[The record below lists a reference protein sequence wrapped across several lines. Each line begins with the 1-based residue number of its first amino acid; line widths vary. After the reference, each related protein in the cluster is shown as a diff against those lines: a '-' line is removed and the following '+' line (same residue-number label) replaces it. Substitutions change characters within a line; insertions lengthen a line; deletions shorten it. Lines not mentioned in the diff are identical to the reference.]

1 MSHIVRI
8 QTEVRDA
15 TAVFAA
21 CRRRQL
27 AEPVAGKHRLF
38 SSEVEGLAVSL
49 RDWSYPAV
57 CKLETGEV
65 LYDNFA
71 GRWGAQR
78 ELDQFMQAYAVEK
91 ARIEARKRGYT
102 VTEQSLAD
110 GSIKLTVQV
119 GGAAL

>member
-8 QTEVRDA
+8 QTQVRDA
-15 TAVFAA
+15 AAVFAA

-38 SSEVEGLAVSL
+38 SSEVEGLAVQL
-49 RDWSYPAV
+49 RDWHFPAV
-57 CKLETGEV
+57 CRLETGEV
-65 LYDNFA
+65 QYDNFG
-71 GRWGAQR
+71 GRWGEQR

-91 ARIEARKRGYT
+91 ARLEARKRGHT
-102 VTEQSLAD
+102 ITEQSLAD

-119 GGAAL
+119 GGAA

>member
-27 AEPVAGKHRLF
+27 AEPVAGKHLLF
-38 SSEVEGLAVSL
+38 SGEVEGLAVRL
-49 RDWSYPAV
+49 REWTYPAV
-57 CKLETGEV
+57 CQLETGEV
-65 LYDNFA
+65 QYDNFG
-71 GRWGAQR
+71 GRWGEQR
-78 ELDQFMQAYAVEK
+78 ELDQFMQAYAIEK
-91 ARIEARKRGYT
+91 ARIEARKRGHT

-110 GSIKLTVQV
+110 GSIKLTVQI
-119 GGAAL
+119 GGAA

>member
-15 TAVFAA
+15 TAVIAA

-27 AEPVAGKHRLF
+27 AEPVAGKHRFF

-65 LYDNFA
+65 LYDNFG
-71 GRWGAQR
+71 GRWGQQS
-78 ELDQFMQAYAVEK
+78 ELDGFVQAYAVEK
-91 ARIEARKRGYT
+91 SPYSQCTSCYEFCHL
-102 VTEQSLAD
+102 VTRDCSLPS
-110 GSIKLTVQV
+110 GL
-119 GGAAL
+119 AA

>member
-27 AEPVAGKHRLF
+27 AEPVAGKHRLY

-57 CKLETGEV
+57 CTLETGEV
-65 LYDNFA
+65 LYDNFG
-71 GRWGAQR
+71 GRWGEQR
-78 ELDQFMQAYAVEK
+78 ELDGFMQAYAIEK
-91 ARIEARKRGYT
+91 ARIEARKLGHT
-102 VTEQSLAD
+102 ITEQSLAD
-110 GSIKLTVQV
+110 GSIKLTVQI
-119 GGAAL
+119 GGVA

>member
-27 AEPVAGKHRLF
+27 AEPVAGKHELF
-38 SSEVEGLAVSL
+38 GSEVEGLAVRL
-49 RDWSYPAV
+49 RDWTYPAV
-57 CKLETGEV
+57 CQLETGEV
-65 LYDNFA
+65 LYDNFG
-71 GRWGAQR
+71 GRWGEQR

-91 ARIEARKRGYT
+91 ARLEARKRGHT
-102 VTEQSLAD
+102 VTEQSLID
-110 GSIKLTVQV
+110 GSIKLTVQI
-119 GGAAL
+119 GGAA

>member
-38 SSEVEGLAVSL
+38 SSEVEGLAVNL
-49 RDWSYPAV
+49 RDWSYPTV
-57 CKLETGEV
+57 CKIETGEV
-65 LYDNFA
+65 LYDNF
-71 GRWGAQR
+71 GGHWGAQR
-78 ELDQFMQAYAVEK
+78 ELDQFMQAYVVEK
-91 ARIEARKRGYT
+91 ARIEARKRGHT
-102 VTEQSLAD
+102 ITEQSFAD
-110 GSIKLTVQV
+110 GSIKLTVQI
-119 GGAAL
+119 GGAA

>member
-8 QTEVRDA
+8 QTEVRDGA
-15 TAVFAA
+15 AVFAA

-38 SSEVEGLAVSL
+38 SSEVEGLAVNL

-65 LYDNFA
+65 LYDNFG
-71 GRWGAQR
+71 GRWGEQR

-91 ARIEARKRGYT
+91 SPHSQCTSCYEFCHLVTRG
-102 VTEQSLAD
+102 SLLVS
-110 GSIKLTVQV
+110 GL
-119 GGAAL
+119 AA

>member
-27 AEPVAGKHRLF
+27 AEPVAGKHLLF
-38 SSEVEGLAVSL
+38 SGEVEGLAVRL
-49 RDWSYPAV
+49 RDWTYPAV
-57 CKLETGEV
+57 CQIETGEV
-65 LYDNFA
+65 QYDNFG
-71 GRWGAQR
+71 GRWGEQR

-91 ARIEARKRGYT
+91 AQIEARKRGHT

-110 GSIKLTVQV
+110 GSIKLTVQI
-119 GGAAL
+119 GGAA

>member
-27 AEPVAGKHRLF
+27 AEPVAGKHLLF
-38 SSEVEGLAVSL
+38 SGEVEGLAVRL
-49 RDWSYPAV
+49 RDWTYPAI
-57 CKLETGEV
+57 CQHETGEV
-65 LYDNFA
+65 QYDNFG
-71 GRWGAQR
+71 GRWGEQR
-78 ELDQFMQAYAVEK
+78 ELDQFMQANAVEK
-91 ARIEARKRGYT
+91 ARIEARKRGHT

-110 GSIKLTVQV
+110 GSIKLTVQI
-119 GGAAL
+119 GGAA

>member
-27 AEPVAGKHRLF
+27 AEPVAGKHLLF
-38 SSEVEGLAVSL
+38 SGEVEGLAVRL
-49 RDWSYPAV
+49 REWTYPAV
-57 CKLETGEV
+57 CQLETGEV
-65 LYDNFA
+65 QYDNFG
-71 GRWGAQR
+71 GRWGAQQ
-78 ELDQFMQAYAVEK
+78 ELERFVQAYAVEK
-91 ARIEARKRGYT
+91 ARIEAHKRGHT
-102 VTEQSLAD
+102 ITEQSLAD

-119 GGAAL
+119 GGAA